1 MQSADNRSEAFGIR
15 HRAGKGLGRSQ
26 KCKQSAPTSRRNA
39 LRSLRALLP
48 RLQRATR
55 ELGLAVAAPEHE
67 QGHEV
72 VGVAEV
78 VAHSHRH
85 LDFVVDGL
93 CASVADAELAPGRP
107 AALARGPGG
116 VSVANPPRELRLL
129 GALALK
135 AACSVYRAM
144 MTVTNSGI
152 IFSRSRLRPV
162 GFRTSLPGS

>member
-48 RLQRATR
+48 RLQRTTR

-78 VAHSHRH
+78 VAHPHRH
-85 LDFVVDGL
+85 LDLVVDGL
-93 CASVADAELAPGRP
+93 YAPVADAELAPARP
-107 AALARGPGG
+107 AA
-116 VSVANPPRELRLL
+116 VVVAVW
-129 GALALK
+129 
-135 AACSVYRAM
+135 AA
-144 MTVTNSGI
+144 
-152 IFSRSRLRPV
+152 SRIR
-162 GFRTSLPGS
+162 